1 MKKTFIKIF
10 SLLFIIGI
18 SNTSNACGTCGC
30 QDTKSLNVEQTD
42 TETVKCDKAAKKECS
57 SSKSKKGTFNFN
69 NTNNYSGNKSACSK
83 SKKKCC
89 KSKKQDS
96 DESTDESTDE

>member
-18 SNTSNACGTCGC
+18 SNTVNACCGSC
-30 QDTKSLNVEQTD
+30 GQDTKSSNVEQTD
-42 TETVKCDKAAKKECS
+42 TETVKCDKAAKKSCS
-57 SSKSKKGTFNFN
+57 TSKSKKGTFNFN

-96 DESTDESTDE
+96 EESTEESTEE